1 MPSKIK
7 FIIGY
12 KRNVAQKRCVTGQ
25 AVTITM
31 AVLLTRKAQKLKAM
45 IGSDQVYLNCI
56 IAYSSYFTA
65 SG

>member
-25 AVTITM
+25 AVTITT
-31 AVLLTRKAQKLKAM
+31 AVLLTRKAQKLKVLDLKMRFAM
-45 IGSDQVYLNCI
+45 IGRD
-56 IAYSSYFTA
+56 
-65 SG
+65 